1 MSVDLGRATI
11 FKEFEAL
18 RHRWTDTG
26 SVWKDIVR
34 IEFEKD
40 KWIPLEQSVLTCM
53 SALDRLA
60 PVLIQVREDCSMRGS
75 NYF

>member
-1 MSVDLGRATI
+1 MSVDLGRATL

-18 RHRWTDTG
+18 KHHWANTE

-34 IEFEKD
+34 QDFEKD
-40 KWIPLEQSVLTCM
+40 KWRPLDASMLTCL

-60 PVLIQVREDCSMRGS
+60 PVLVQVREDCSKRS
-75 NYF
+75 SYY